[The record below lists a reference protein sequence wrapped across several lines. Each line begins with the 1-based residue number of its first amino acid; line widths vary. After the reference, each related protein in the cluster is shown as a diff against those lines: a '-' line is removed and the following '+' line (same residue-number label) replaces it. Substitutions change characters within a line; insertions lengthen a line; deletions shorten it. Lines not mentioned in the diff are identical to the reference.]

1 MGVEE
6 DTEELEFKE
15 KGISMKLWRLS
26 ICARSCAGLSTFFLS
41 AISAFAA
48 PQAAPISGADVYQKR
63 CASCH
68 DKAGSNAPTR
78 EALQKLPAKH
88 ILRSLDFGVMM
99 GIAGPMKRPERE
111 AVASYLGTGA
121 AEPGPPASA
130 FCAAGSQPMSGP
142 VKGEWNGWSP
152 STANTRYQ
160 TAEQAGLTTAQV
172 RHLKLKWAYGFSG
185 DMTSFAA
192 VTVLN
197 GTLFMGSAGGTVQA
211 VNAKTGCLYWQFEAN
226 GPVRSA
232 LRAVRNASSYS
243 LIFTDLNGG
252 VYSLDAK
259 TGKLLWKKRVDDHE
273 GTRLTG
279 SAVELNGV
287 VYIPAAS
294 WEETRSTDAQY
305 ECCTFRGSL
314 SALRVRDG
322 SVVWKTYMID
332 PPKKTGVNSSG
343 TPQWGP
349 SGAGIWSAPTI
360 DTKRGVIYVTTG
372 DNYSQPATTTSDAV
386 AALDIKTGRIVW
398 MHQILGGD
406 AWTGACL
413 SGGVNCPNDA
423 GPDFDFGSSA
433 LLVHLANGRDILTAG
448 QKSGVVYALDPDQ
461 KGKILWQ
468 TRVGKGGVNGGIEW
482 GMASDGQQVYAAISD
497 LPRFTAGPPG
507 PLGNATFDATA
518 GGGLAAL
525 RVEDGKQ
532 VWSVP
537 GHPCDPPRPG
547 CSPAQPG
554 AVTAIPGVVF
564 SGSIDGHVRAFS
576 SEDGEILWDFDTAKE
591 YSTVDGVQA
600 KGGSVD
606 GAGPVVV
613 DGMVYVNSGYPRF
626 GGMPG
631 NVLLAFAPE
640 D

>member
-1 MGVEE
+1 
-6 DTEELEFKE
+6 
-15 KGISMKLWRLS
+15 MKPLQIAVRVVL
-26 ICARSCAGLSTFFLS
+26 CAGLSIFFVS
-41 AISAFAA
+41 EISVFAA
-48 PQAAPISGADVYQKR
+48 PQTATVSGVEVYQKR

-68 DKAGSNAPTR
+68 DQAGSRAPAR
-78 EALQKLPAKH
+78 EVLQKLPAKH
-88 ILRSLDFGVMM
+88 ILRALDFGVMM
-99 GIAGPMKRPERE
+99 GVAGPLKRPERE
-111 AVASYLGTGA
+111 AVASFLGTGA

-130 FCAAGSQPMSGP
+130 FCATGSRAMSGAG
-142 VKGEWNGWSP
+142 KGSWNGWSP
-152 STANTRYQ
+152 STSNTRYQ
-160 TAEQAGLTTAQV
+160 TAEQAGLTTSQV

-185 DMTSFAA
+185 DITSFAA
-192 VTVLN
+192 PTVLD

-211 VNAKTGCLYWQFEAN
+211 INAGTGCLYWEFEAS

-232 LRAVRNASSYS
+232 IRAVQSGSSYP

-252 VYSLDAK
+252 VYSLEAK
-259 TGKLLWKKRVDDHE
+259 TGRLLWKRRVEDHE
-273 GTRLTG
+273 AARLTG
-279 SAVELNGV
+279 SAVALNGV

-294 WEETRSTDAQY
+294 WEETRSTDPHY

-314 SALRVRDG
+314 TALRVRDG

-343 TPQWGP
+343 TPQWAP

-360 DTKRGVIYVTTG
+360 DTKRGVLYVTTG
-372 DNYSQPATTTSDAV
+372 DNYSLPATATSDAV

-398 MHQILGGD
+398 MRQILPGD

-413 SGGVNCPNDA
+413 SGGANCPADS

-461 KGKILWQ
+461 KGKIIWQ

-482 GMASDGQQVYAAISD
+482 GMASDGQQVYAAVSD
-497 LPRFTAGPPG
+497 LPPATAGPPG
-507 PLGNATFDATA
+507 PLGNATFDATV

-554 AVTAIPGVVF
+554 AVTVIPGVVF

-576 SEDGEILWDFDTAKE
+576 SEDGEVLWDFDTAKE
-591 YSTVDGVQA
+591 YATVNGFQA

-613 DGMVYVNSGYPRF
+613 NGMVYVNSGYPRF
-626 GGMPG
+626 GGVPG

>member
-1 MGVEE
+1 
-6 DTEELEFKE
+6 
-15 KGISMKLWRLS
+15 MKPLRLS
-26 ICARSCAGLSTFFLS
+26 LRALPCVWLTIFFLS
-41 AISAFAA
+41 EIAVFGA
-48 PQAAPISGADVYQKR
+48 PQATAVSGADVYLKR

-68 DKAGSNAPTR
+68 DQAGSSAPTR

-88 ILRSLDFGVMM
+88 ILRALDFGVMM
-99 GIAGPMKRPERE
+99 GLAGPMKRPERE
-111 AVASYLGTGA
+111 AVASFLGTGA

-130 FCAAGSQPMSGP
+130 LCAAGSRAMSGP
-142 VKGEWNGWSP
+142 AKGSWNGWSP

-160 TAEQAGLTTAQV
+160 TTEQAGLTTDQV

-185 DMTSFAA
+185 DITSFAA
-192 VTVLN
+192 PTIVD

-211 VNAKTGCLYWQFEAN
+211 VSAKTGCLYWMFEAS

-232 LRAVRNASSYS
+232 IRAVRSGSSYS

-252 VYSLDAK
+252 VYSVEAK
-259 TGKLLWKKRVDDHE
+259 TGRLLWKRRVEEHE
-273 GTRLTG
+273 AARLTG
-279 SAVELNGV
+279 SAVALNGV

-294 WEETRSTDAQY
+294 WEETRSTDPQY

-314 SALRVRDG
+314 TALRVRDG
-322 SVVWKTYMID
+322 SVIWKTYMID

-360 DTKRGVIYVTTG
+360 DTKRGVLYVTTG
-372 DNYSQPATTTSDAV
+372 DNYSLPATTTSDAV

-398 MHQILGGD
+398 MHQILPGD

-413 SGGVNCPNDA
+413 SGGPNCPA
-423 GPDFDFGSSA
+423 ESGPDYDFGSSA
-433 LLVHLANGRDILTAG
+433 LLLHLANGRDILAAG

-461 KGKILWQ
+461 KGKIIWQ

-482 GMASDGQQVYAAISD
+482 GMASDGQQVYAAVSD
-497 LPRFTAGPPG
+497 LPSATVGPRG
-507 PLGNATFDATA
+507 PLGNATFDPIV
-518 GGGLAAL
+518 GGGLVAL

-532 VWSVP
+532 AWSMP
-537 GHPCDPPRPG
+537 GHPCDPPRAG

-554 AVTAIPGVVF
+554 AVTVIPGIVF
-564 SGSIDGHVRAFS
+564 SGSIDGHMRAFS
-576 SEDGEILWDFDTAKE
+576 SEDGEVLWDFDTAKE
-591 YSTVDGVQA
+591 YATVNGIQA

-613 DGMVYVNSGYPRF
+613 NGMVYVNSGYPRF
-626 GGMPG
+626 GGVPG

>member
-1 MGVEE
+1 MKPFRFSVGV
-6 DTEELEFKE
+6 
-15 KGISMKLWRLS
+15 LS
-26 ICARSCAGLSTFFLS
+26 YVWLTIFCSS
-41 AISAFAA
+41 ATSASAL
-48 PQAAPISGADVYQKR
+48 PQATTVSGAEVYQKR

-68 DKAGSNAPTR
+68 DQAGSSAPTR

-88 ILRSLDFGVMM
+88 ILRSLDFGIMM
-99 GIAGPMKRPERE
+99 GVAGPLKRPERE
-111 AVASYLGTGA
+111 AVATFLGTGA

-130 FCAAGSQPMSGP
+130 FCATGSRALSGP
-142 VKGEWNGWSP
+142 AKGSWNGWSP

-160 TAEQAGLTTAQV
+160 TAEQAGLTTDQV

-185 DMTSFAA
+185 DITSFAA
-192 VTVLN
+192 PTVLD

-211 VNAKTGCLYWQFEAN
+211 LNAKTGCLYWMFEAS

-232 LRAVRNASSYS
+232 IRAVQNGASSS

-252 VYSLDAK
+252 VYSLEAK
-259 TGKLLWKKRVDDHE
+259 TGRLLWKRRVDDHE
-273 GTRLTG
+273 AARLTG
-279 SAVELNGV
+279 SAVALNGV

-294 WEETRSTDAQY
+294 WEETRSTDPKY

-314 SALRVRDG
+314 TALRVRDG

-360 DTKRGVIYVTTG
+360 DTKRGVLYVTTG
-372 DNYSQPATTTSDAV
+372 DNYSLPATTTSDAI

-398 MHQILGGD
+398 MRQILPGD

-413 SGGVNCPNDA
+413 NGGPNCPADS
-423 GPDFDFGSSA
+423 GPDYDFGSSA
-433 LLVHLANGRDILTAG
+433 LLLHLANGRDILAAG

-461 KGKILWQ
+461 KGKIIWQ

-482 GMASDGQQVYAAISD
+482 GMASDGQQIYAAVSD
-497 LPRFTAGPPG
+497 LPQPTAGPSG
-507 PLGNATFDATA
+507 PLGNAMFDPSV

-525 RVEDGKQ
+525 RAEDGQQ

-537 GHPCDPPRPG
+537 GHPCDPPRRG

-554 AVTAIPGVVF
+554 AVTVIPGVVF
-564 SGSIDGHVRAFS
+564 SGSIDGHMRALS
-576 SEDGEILWDFDTAKE
+576 SEDGEVLWDFDTAKE
-591 YSTVDGVQA
+591 YATVNGIQA

-606 GAGPVVV
+606 GAGPVIVN
-613 DGMVYVNSGYPRF
+613 GMVYFNSGYPRF

-631 NVLLAFAPE
+631 NVLLAFGPE

>member
-1 MGVEE
+1 
-6 DTEELEFKE
+6 
-15 KGISMKLWRLS
+15 MKPFRFSVLVLS
-26 ICARSCAGLSTFFLS
+26 CVWLTIFCLPATS
-41 AISAFAA
+41 ASAV
-48 PQAAPISGADVYQKR
+48 PQAASVSGAEVYQKR

-68 DKAGSNAPTR
+68 DKASSNAPTR
-78 EALQKLPAKH
+78 DALEKLAAKH

-99 GIAGPMKRPERE
+99 GVAGPLKRPERE
-111 AVASYLGTGA
+111 AVATFLGTGA
-121 AEPGPPASA
+121 AESGPPASA
-130 FCAAGSQPMSGP
+130 FCAAGTSAMSGAD
-142 VKGEWNGWSP
+142 KGGWNGWSP

-160 TAEQAGLTTAQV
+160 TAEQAGLNSAQV

-185 DMTSFAA
+185 DITSFAA
-192 VTVLN
+192 PTVLN
-197 GTLFMGSAGGTVQA
+197 GTIFMGSAGGMVQA
-211 VNAKTGCLYWQFEAN
+211 ISAKTGCLYWQFEAS

-232 LRAVRNASSYS
+232 VRAVRNGASHS
-243 LIFTDLNGG
+243 LVFTDLNGG

-259 TGKLLWKKRVDDHE
+259 TGRLLWKKRVEEHE
-273 GTRLTG
+273 ATRLTG

-294 WEETRSTDAQY
+294 WEETRSTDPQY

-314 SALRVRDG
+314 TALRVRDG
-322 SVVWKTYMID
+322 SVIWKTYMID
-332 PPKKTGVNSSG
+332 PPKKTGVNSAG
-343 TPQWGP
+343 TPQWAP

-372 DNYSQPATTTSDAV
+372 DNYSLPATKTSDAV
-386 AALDIKTGRIVW
+386 AAIDIKTGRIEW
-398 MHQILGGD
+398 MQQILPGD

-413 SGGVNCPNDA
+413 SGGPNCPADS

-433 LLVHLANGRDILTAG
+433 LLIHLANGRDILAAG

-461 KGKILWQ
+461 KGKVLWQ

-482 GMASDGQQVYAAISD
+482 GMASDGQQVYAAVSD
-497 LPRFTAGPPG
+497 LPSATVGPRG
-507 PLGNATFDATA
+507 PLGNATFDPIV

-525 RVEDGKQ
+525 RAEDGKL
-532 VWSVP
+532 VWSMP

-554 AVTAIPGVVF
+554 AVTVIPGVVF
-564 SGSIDGHVRAFS
+564 SGSIDGHMRAFS
-576 SEDGEILWDFDTAKE
+576 SEDGEVLWDFDTAKE
-591 YSTVDGVQA
+591 YATVNGIQA

-613 DGMVYVNSGYPRF
+613 NGMVYVNSGYPRF
-626 GGMPG
+626 GGVPG

>member
-1 MGVEE
+1 
-6 DTEELEFKE
+6 
-15 KGISMKLWRLS
+15 MKHL
-26 ICARSCAGLSTFFLS
+26 RSSFHFAFCLGLTIFFPVFFL
-41 AISAFAA
+41 ANMSAFAE
-48 PQAAPISGADVYQKR
+48 PQATSVSGAEVYQQR

-68 DKAGSNAPTR
+68 DKAGSNAPSR
-78 EALQKLPAKH
+78 DAMQKFSAKH
-88 ILRSLDFGVMM
+88 ILRSLDFGEMM
-99 GIAGPMKRPERE
+99 GVAGPLKREERE
-111 AVASYLGTGA
+111 AVAGFLGKGSEDA
-121 AEPGPPASA
+121 GPPASA
-130 FCAAGSQPMSGP
+130 YCAAGSRAMSSP
-142 VKGEWNGWSP
+142 SKASWNGWSP

-160 TAEQAGLTTAQV
+160 TADQAALTTDQV

-185 DMTSFAA
+185 DITSFAA
-192 VTVLN
+192 PTVLD
-197 GTLFMGSAGGTVQA
+197 GTIFMGSAGGRVQA
-211 VNAKTGCLYWQFEAN
+211 INAKTGCVYWIFEGG
-226 GPVRSA
+226 GPIRA
-232 LRAVRNASSYS
+232 AIRAVQNGSSYS
-243 LIFTDLNGG
+243 LIFNDLDGG
-252 VYSLDAK
+252 VYSLEAQ
-259 TGKLLWKKRVDDHE
+259 TGKLLWKRRVDEHE
-273 GTRLTG
+273 ATRLTA
-279 SAVELNGV
+279 SPVELNGI
-287 VYIPAAS
+287 VYVPAAS
-294 WEETRSTDAQY
+294 WEETRSTDPKY

-314 SALRVRDG
+314 TALRARDG

-332 PPKKTGVNSSG
+332 PPKKTGVNSAG
-343 TPQWGP
+343 TAQWGP

-372 DNYSQPATTTSDAV
+372 DNYSQPASATSDAV

-398 MHQILGGD
+398 LHQILPGD

-413 SGGVNCPNDA
+413 SGGVNCPADA

-433 LLVHLANGRDILTAG
+433 LLLHLKDGRDIVAAG

-497 LPRFTAGPPG
+497 LPRMTEGPRG
-507 PLGNATFDATA
+507 PLGNATFDPAV

-554 AVTAIPGVVF
+554 AVTVIPGVVF
-564 SGSIDGHVRAFS
+564 SGSIDGHIRAFS
-576 SEDGEILWDFDTAKE
+576 SEDGEILWDFDTAKNYE
-591 YSTVDGVQA
+591 TANGVQA

-631 NVLLAFAPE
+631 NVLLAFAPGN
-640 D
+640 

>member
-1 MGVEE
+1 
-6 DTEELEFKE
+6 
-15 KGISMKLWRLS
+15 MKPFRFSVLVLSCVWLS
-26 ICARSCAGLSTFFLS
+26 IFCLSTTS
-41 AISAFAA
+41 ASAV
-48 PQAAPISGADVYQKR
+48 PQAASVSGAEVYQKR

-68 DKAGSNAPTR
+68 DQAGSNAPTR
-78 EALQKLPAKH
+78 EAIQKLPAKH

-99 GIAGPMKRPERE
+99 GVAGPLKRPERE
-111 AVASYLGTGA
+111 AVATFLGSGG

-130 FCAAGSQPMSGP
+130 FCAVGFRAAPRLAKGS
-142 VKGEWNGWSP
+142 WNGWSP
-152 STANTRYQ
+152 STTNTRYQ
-160 TAEQAGLTTAQV
+160 TAEQAGLTTEQV

-185 DMTSFAA
+185 DITSFAA
-192 VTVLN
+192 PTVLN
-197 GTLFMGSAGGTVQA
+197 GTLYMGSAGGTVQA
-211 VNAKTGCLYWQFEAN
+211 LNAKTGCLYWMFEAS

-232 LRAVRNASSYS
+232 IRAVRSGPSYS

-252 VYSLDAK
+252 VYSVEAK
-259 TGKLLWKKRVDDHE
+259 TGRLLWKRRVEEHE
-273 GTRLTG
+273 AARLTG
-279 SAVELNGV
+279 SAVALNGV

-294 WEETRSTDAQY
+294 WEETRSTDPQY

-314 SALRVRDG
+314 TALRVRDG

-343 TPQWGP
+343 TAQWGP

-360 DTKRGVIYVTTG
+360 DTKRGVLYVTTG
-372 DNYSQPATTTSDAV
+372 DNYSLPVTTTSDAI

-398 MHQILGGD
+398 MRQILPGD

-413 SGGVNCPNDA
+413 SGGPNCPADS

-433 LLVHLANGRDILTAG
+433 LLLHLTNGRDILAAG

-461 KGKILWQ
+461 MGKIIWQ

-482 GMASDGQQVYAAISD
+482 GMASDGQQVYAAVSD
-497 LPRFTAGPPG
+497 LPSATVGPRG
-507 PLGNATFDATA
+507 PLGNATFDPIV

-525 RVEDGKQ
+525 RAEDGKL
-532 VWSVP
+532 VWSMS

-554 AVTAIPGVVF
+554 AVTVIPGVVF
-564 SGSIDGHVRAFS
+564 SGSIDGHMRAFS
-576 SEDGEILWDFDTAKE
+576 SEDGEVLWDFYTTKE
-591 YSTVDGVQA
+591 YATVNGIQA

-613 DGMVYVNSGYPRF
+613 NGMVYVNSGYPRF
-626 GGMPG
+626 GGVPG
-631 NVLLAFAPE
+631 NVVLAFAPE

>member
-1 MGVEE
+1 
-6 DTEELEFKE
+6 
-15 KGISMKLWRLS
+15 MKPFRFSVLVLMCVWLTIFCLS
-26 ICARSCAGLSTFFLS
+26 NTS
-41 AISAFAA
+41 ASSV
-48 PQAAPISGADVYQKR
+48 PQAASVSGAEVYQKR

-68 DKAGSNAPTR
+68 DQAGSSAPTR
-78 EALQKLPAKH
+78 EAIQKLPAKH

-99 GIAGPMKRPERE
+99 GVAGPLKRPERE
-111 AVASYLGTGA
+111 SVATFLGTGA

-130 FCAAGSQPMSGP
+130 FCATGSRALSGP
-142 VKGEWNGWSP
+142 EKGSWNGWSP
-152 STANTRYQ
+152 STTNTRYQ

-172 RHLKLKWAYGFSG
+172 RHLKLKWVYGFSG
-185 DMTSFAA
+185 DITSFAA
-192 VTVLN
+192 PTVLD
-197 GTLFMGSAGGTVQA
+197 GTLYVGSAGGTVQA
-211 VNAKTGCLYWQFEAN
+211 LNAKTGCLYWMFEAS

-232 LRAVRNASSYS
+232 IRAVRSGPSYS

-252 VYSLDAK
+252 VYSVEAK
-259 TGKLLWKKRVDDHE
+259 TGRLLWKRRVEQHE
-273 GTRLTG
+273 ATRLTG
-279 SAVELNGV
+279 SAVALNGV

-294 WEETRSTDAQY
+294 WEETRSTDPQY

-314 SALRVRDG
+314 TALRVRDG

-332 PPKKTGVNSSG
+332 PPKKNSVNSSG
-343 TPQWGP
+343 TAQWGP

-360 DTKRGVIYVTTG
+360 DTKRGVLYVTTG
-372 DNYSQPATTTSDAV
+372 DNYSLPATTTSDAI

-398 MHQILGGD
+398 MRQVLPGD

-413 SGGVNCPNDA
+413 SGGPNCPADS
-423 GPDFDFGSSA
+423 GPDYDFGSSA
-433 LLVHLANGRDILTAG
+433 LLLHLANGRDILAAG
-448 QKSGVVYALDPDQ
+448 QKSGVVYAVDPDQ

-482 GMASDGQQVYAAISD
+482 GMASDGQQVYAAVSD
-497 LPRFTAGPPG
+497 LPSATVGPRG
-507 PLGNATFDATA
+507 PLGNATFDPIV

-525 RVEDGKQ
+525 RAEDGKL
-532 VWSVP
+532 VWSIP

-554 AVTAIPGVVF
+554 AVTVIPGVVF

-576 SEDGEILWDFDTAKE
+576 SEDGEVLWDFDTAKE
-591 YSTVDGVQA
+591 YATVNGIQA

-613 DGMVYVNSGYPRF
+613 NGMVYVNSGYPRF
-626 GGMPG
+626 GGVPG
-631 NVLLAFAPE
+631 NVVLAFAPE
-640 D
+640 E

>member
-1 MGVEE
+1 
-6 DTEELEFKE
+6 
-15 KGISMKLWRLS
+15 MKPFRFSVLVLS
-26 ICARSCAGLSTFFLS
+26 CVWLTIFCLPATSASTV
-41 AISAFAA
+41 
-48 PQAAPISGADVYQKR
+48 PQAASVSGAEVYQKR

-68 DKAGSNAPTR
+68 DKASSNVPTR
-78 EALQKLPAKH
+78 DALEKLPAKH

-99 GIAGPMKRPERE
+99 GVAGPLKRPERE
-111 AVASYLGTGA
+111 AVATFLGTGA
-121 AEPGPPASA
+121 AESGPPASA
-130 FCAAGSQPMSGP
+130 FCAAGTSAMSGAD
-142 VKGEWNGWSP
+142 KGGWNGWSP

-160 TAEQAGLTTAQV
+160 TAEQAGLNSAQV

-185 DMTSFAA
+185 DITSFAA
-192 VTVLN
+192 PTVLN
-197 GTLFMGSAGGTVQA
+197 GTIFMGSAGGMVQA
-211 VNAKTGCLYWQFEAN
+211 ISAKTGCLYWQFEAS

-232 LRAVRNASSYS
+232 VRAVRNGASHS
-243 LIFTDLNGG
+243 LVFTDLNGG

-259 TGKLLWKKRVDDHE
+259 TGRLLWKKRVEEHE
-273 GTRLTG
+273 ATRLTG

-294 WEETRSTDAQY
+294 WEETRSTDPQY

-314 SALRVRDG
+314 TALRVRDG
-322 SVVWKTYMID
+322 SVIWKTYMID
-332 PPKKTGVNSSG
+332 PPKKTGVNSAG
-343 TPQWGP
+343 TPQWAP

-372 DNYSQPATTTSDAV
+372 DNYSLPATKTSDAV
-386 AALDIKTGRIVW
+386 AAIDIKTGRIEW
-398 MHQILGGD
+398 MQQILPGD

-413 SGGVNCPNDA
+413 SGGPNCPADS

-433 LLVHLANGRDILTAG
+433 LLIHLANGRDILAAG

-461 KGKILWQ
+461 KGKVLWQ

-482 GMASDGQQVYAAISD
+482 GMASDGQQVYAAVSD
-497 LPRFTAGPPG
+497 LPSATVGPRG
-507 PLGNATFDATA
+507 PLGNATFDPIV

-525 RVEDGKQ
+525 RAEDGKL
-532 VWSVP
+532 VWSMP

-554 AVTAIPGVVF
+554 AVTVIPGVVF
-564 SGSIDGHVRAFS
+564 SGSIDGHMRAFS
-576 SEDGEILWDFDTAKE
+576 SEDGEVLWDFDTAKE
-591 YSTVDGVQA
+591 YATVNGIQA

-613 DGMVYVNSGYPRF
+613 NGMVYVNSGYPRF
-626 GGMPG
+626 GGVPG

>member
-1 MGVEE
+1 MRPLRFSLCVL
-6 DTEELEFKE
+6 TF
-15 KGISMKLWRLS
+15 
-26 ICARSCAGLSTFFLS
+26 AGLSIFLLAAMS
-41 AISAFAA
+41 LFAA
-48 PQAAPISGADVYQKR
+48 QQTAPVSGADVYQKR
-63 CASCH
+63 CALCH

-111 AVASYLGTGA
+111 AVASFLGTGA
-121 AEPGPPASA
+121 AEPGPSASA

-142 VKGEWNGWSP
+142 AKGEWNGWSP

-185 DMTSFAA
+185 DITSFAA
-192 VTVLN
+192 PTVMG
-197 GTLFMGSAGGTVQA
+197 GTLFIGSAGGTGQA

-232 LRAVRNASSYS
+232 IRAIRNGSSYS

-273 GTRLTG
+273 ATRLTG

-294 WEETRSTDAQY
+294 WEETRSTDPQY

-314 SALRVRDG
+314 SAVRVRDG
-322 SVVWKTYMID
+322 SVVWKTYTID

-360 DTKRGVIYVTTG
+360 DAKRGVLYVTTG
-372 DNYSQPATTTSDAV
+372 DNYSQPATPTSDAV

-398 MHQILGGD
+398 MQQILPGD

-413 SGGVNCPNDA
+413 SGGVNCPADA

-468 TRVGKGGVNGGIEW
+468 TRVGEGGVDGGIEW
-482 GMASDGQQVYAAISD
+482 GMASDGQQVYAAVSD
-497 LPRFTAGPPG
+497 LPRATAGPPG
-507 PLGNATFDATA
+507 PIGLATFDPAV

-554 AVTAIPGVVF
+554 AVTVIPGVVF
-564 SGSIDGHVRAFS
+564 SGSIDGHLRAFS
-576 SEDGEILWDFDTAKE
+576 SEDGGVLWDFDTARD
-591 YSTVDGVQA
+591 YATVNGSQG

-626 GGMPG
+626 GGVPG
-631 NVLLAFAPE
+631 NVLLAFAPA